1 MGARECDTGLVAAVT
16 ADSGAPSRPAIAG
29 GPQSWLVVT
38 RQVATDRIDQ
48 MVFLAIA
55 LAVGFG
61 YSVLLPFD
69 FTQRISFANWHYLD
83 ARYLVFTVAFALG
96 MAWVLTLQVH
106 AMRRIARDATRAP
119 ARHNGPVG
127 ALAAVVSL
135 LPSFLCCSP
144 VVPTVVSLFG
154 LSAATRLHTTGR
166 IQYFFA
172 TKQDWLLIGA
182 LALLV
187 ASGLWSTRKLARA
200 RCLAEQCRPVPTDTS
215 VASTTPTPESMEP
228 STDEEPLDRAPVMA
242 SAEPE
247 HEHESSR

>member
-1 MGARECDTGLVAAVT
+1 VAAVT
-16 ADSGAPSRPAIAG
+16 ADKGALSGPAIAG
-29 GPQSWLVVT
+29 GRRSWLAVT

-48 MVFLAIA
+48 LVFVAVA
-55 LAVGFG
+55 VAVGFG

-83 ARYLVFTVAFALG
+83 ARYLIFTVAFALG

-106 AMRRIARDATRAP
+106 AMRRIARDAATRAP

-172 TKQDWLLIGA
+172 TKQDGLLIAA

-200 RCLAEQCRPVPTDTS
+200 RCLAEQCGPVQTDTS
-215 VASTTPTPESMEP
+215 VASTTSIATTTSSAESMEP
-228 STDEEPLDRAPVMA
+228 STGEEQRDRAAVMA

-247 HEHESSR
+247 PERSR

>member
-1 MGARECDTGLVAAVT
+1 MGGRGCDTGLVAAVT
-16 ADSGAPSRPAIAG
+16 AHGGAPSRPAIAG
-29 GPQSWLVVT
+29 GPRSWLAVG
-38 RQVATDRIDQ
+38 REVATDRIDNA
-48 MVFLAIA
+48 VFLTVA
-55 LAVGFG
+55 LVVGFG

-83 ARYLVFTVAFALG
+83 ARYLIFTVAFALG

-106 AMRRIARDATRAP
+106 AMRCIARDATRAP

-172 TKQDWLLIGA
+172 TKQDWLLVGA

-200 RCLAEQCRPVPTDTS
+200 RCLAEQCRPAS
-215 VASTTPTPESMEP
+215 GASRVASSTTPTESREP
-228 STDEEPLDRAPVMA
+228 SPVEEPRDPAPVMA
-242 SAEPE
+242 SSEPE
-247 HEHESSR
+247 HASGR